1 MSMTPYGLMDFT
13 DAQLAVARRYRAAM
27 NRAIE
32 AGITTFER
40 SLRYQEVD
48 AVREEL
54 AIQVGRDRMALA
66 VAKTVVLD
74 TAGQGQQP

>member
-1 MSMTPYGLMDFT
+1 MNGMTPYGLMDFT
-13 DAQLAVARRYRAAM
+13 DAQLAVARRYMAAM

-54 AIQVGRDRMALA
+54 ALQVGRDRMALA
-66 VAKTVVLD
+66 VAKTVVED
-74 TAGQGQQP
+74 TRQKEG